1 MDAFYFNIMIRYIS
15 QIVKIPDKLPKE
27 MEALIKELKKSKTKK
42 ACIKKAYSS
51 LLKKYRGYRFYTY
64 IRFFDLFV
72 LDINKIWAKKG
83 FVHCAVLNYLMR
95 ILLIKSGLFD
105 EDDIK
110 LKWTLVWYISLHQY
124 LKIRVGQNEFINI
137 DLWGKAYGISFGDYA
152 HGFH

>member
-1 MDAFYFNIMIRYIS
+1 MIRYILPK
-15 QIVKIPDKLPKE
+15 VKIPDELPRG
-27 MEALIKELKKSKTKK
+27 MEDLIKELKKSKTKK
-42 ACIKKAYSS
+42 ACIKKAYSA

-72 LDINKIWAKKG
+72 YDINEIWDKEG
-83 FVHCAVLNYLMR
+83 FVHCIVLNYLMR
-95 ILLIKSGLFD
+95 TLLIKSGLFD

-110 LKWTLVWYISLHQY
+110 LKWTVVWYISPHQY
-124 LKIRVGQNEFINI
+124 LRIKISQNEFINL